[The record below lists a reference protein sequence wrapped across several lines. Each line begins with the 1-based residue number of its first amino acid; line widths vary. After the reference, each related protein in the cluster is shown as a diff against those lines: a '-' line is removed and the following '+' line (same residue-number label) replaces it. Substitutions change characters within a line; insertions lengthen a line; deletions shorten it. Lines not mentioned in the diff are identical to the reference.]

1 MKKGRESDEYIITR
15 LDHVTPPKNIV
26 NIYGQQE
33 SRTSNDDSLESCR
46 RLHEDLLQID
56 DYGEAVL
63 LIGDMNRAV
72 GSDDLGDVDNSS
84 KVSYG
89 GHGCKGEKKK

>member
-1 MKKGRESDEYIITR
+1 MKKGRETDEYIITR

-26 NIYGQQE
+26 NIYGQ
-33 SRTSNDDSLESCR
+33 
-46 RLHEDLLQID
+46 QID

-72 GSDDLGDVDNSS
+72 GSDDLGEVGNRS
-84 KVSYG
+84 KVS
-89 GHGCKGEKKK
+89 